1 MVFNKPNILVEMA
14 IPIVAI
20 IGRPNVGKST
30 FFNRV
35 LSKRSAI
42 VDPQEGITRD
52 RIYGEMEWNG
62 QYLKFIDTGG
72 FISDDKSD
80 FNNAVRIQ
88 ANEAIGEADLV
99 ILMVDGKQGIMP
111 NDKILAKTIRKTNKY
126 TLIVVNKCD
135 EHKSDNLVHQFY
147 ELGIKDIL
155 PISSLNGRLTGDL
168 LDKILKK
175 LDTEKKKKEIKIKP
189 NIKIAIVGMPNVGK
203 SSLTNALLKKERSI
217 VTPIAGTT
225 RDSIDARLK
234 WYGHHI
240 TLVDTAGLRK
250 LAKLTNKIEYYSSLR
265 ANRAIKNSDVT
276 LMLVDAK
283 KGFTRQDK
291 SIADKVIDNGKGL
304 VLIVNKWDLI
314 IKDSSSSKIFR
325 DEVARKF
332 KSLKH
337 YPIIFISALTKQR
350 IHRVLEVALN
360 VHSKVKQKIST
371 KSLNEVLYKIMLRY
385 PPQTANRKIVQIKYI
400 TQVSTQPTIFA
411 LYVNNPK
418 KIKTQYTRYLENQLR
433 KNFDL
438 EGVPVIFSFR
448 KK

>member
-1 MVFNKPNILVEMA
+1 MVSNKTNFLGKMTT
-14 IPIVAI
+14 PIVAI

-30 FFNRV
+30 FFNRL
-35 LSKRSAI
+35 LSKRRAI

-62 QYLKFIDTGG
+62 QNLIFIDTGG

-80 FNNAVRIQ
+80 FNNAVITQ

-126 TLIVVNKCD
+126 ILIVVNKCD

-168 LDKILKK
+168 LDEILKK
-175 LDTEKKKKEIKIKP
+175 LDTDKHKKIKITPK
-189 NIKIAIVGMPNVGK
+189 IKIAIVGMPNVGK

-240 TLVDTAGLRK
+240 NLIDTAGLRK
-250 LAKLTNKIEYYSSLR
+250 LAKLTDKIEYYSRLR
-265 ANRAIKNSDVT
+265 ANSAIKNSDVT
-276 LMLVDAK
+276 LMLIDAK

-291 SIADKVIDNGKGL
+291 SIADEVIDNGKGL

-314 IKDSSSSKIFR
+314 IKDSYSAKIFR
-325 DEVARKF
+325 DEITGKF

-360 VHSKVKQKIST
+360 VYSRLKQKIST
-371 KSLNEVLYKIMLRY
+371 KALNEVLYKIILRY
-385 PPQTANRKIVQIKYI
+385 PPQTEQGKLVQIKYI
-400 TQVSTQPTIFA
+400 TQVNTQPTIFA

-418 KIKTQYTRYLENQLR
+418 KIKTQYARHLENKLR
-433 KNFDL
+433 ENFDL
-438 EGVPVIFSFR
+438 EGVPVILSFR

>member
-175 LDTEKKKKEIKIKP
+175 LDT
-189 NIKIAIVGMPNVGK
+189 
-203 SSLTNALLKKERSI
+203 
-217 VTPIAGTT
+217 
-225 RDSIDARLK
+225 
-234 WYGHHI
+234 
-240 TLVDTAGLRK
+240 
-250 LAKLTNKIEYYSSLR
+250 
-265 ANRAIKNSDVT
+265 
-276 LMLVDAK
+276 
-283 KGFTRQDK
+283 F
-291 SIADKVIDNGKGL
+291 
-304 VLIVNKWDLI
+304 
-314 IKDSSSSKIFR
+314 
-325 DEVARKF
+325 
-332 KSLKH
+332 
-337 YPIIFISALTKQR
+337 
-350 IHRVLEVALN
+350 
-360 VHSKVKQKIST
+360 
-371 KSLNEVLYKIMLRY
+371 
-385 PPQTANRKIVQIKYI
+385 
-400 TQVSTQPTIFA
+400 
-411 LYVNNPK
+411 
-418 KIKTQYTRYLENQLR
+418 
-433 KNFDL
+433 
-438 EGVPVIFSFR
+438 
-448 KK
+448 